1 MRGYYG
7 MMTGLAMVLAAGQVM
22 AVSPT
27 MVRSASVRQASVTTV
42 AQTAQPGLSA
52 TTRQVE
58 DYFNDLTTFQAAFV
72 QTVTGEK
79 VPSRGTFSLKRP
91 GKFVWQYDTPV
102 KQKIVSTG
110 SAAYYIDQTRNQV
123 TQLPMNAG
131 VARLFNSKTLNL
143 SKQGLR
149 ATRVRTNS
157 NLLVVDFAVDK
168 TLKTGDT
175 TGLTQLALTFERMP
189 GNNLRLK
196 QIDGV
201 DTLSVTTRVEF
212 ADIRENVSL
221 SDKLFAFTPG
231 VYEQRN

>member
-131 VARLFNSKTLNL
+131 VARLFNAKTLNL